1 MAELKIT
8 DDNYEEILNQDGVVV
23 IDFWATWCGPCQRL
37 SPIIAQVADDYEGR
51 AIVGKCNAENNE
63 ALTEHFG
70 IRNIPTI
77 LFLKNG
83 EVVDKLSGAVNKLK
97 ITDTIDNIYNDG
109 NSNSYKIRSTDN
121 GKDYSK
127 W

>member
-8 DDNYEEILNQDGVVV
+8 DDNYEEILGQDGVVV

-37 SPIIAQVADDYEGR
+37 SPIIAQVADEYEGK

-63 ALTEHFG
+63 GLTDKFG

-83 EVVDKLSGAVNKLK
+83 EVVDRLSGAVNKLK
-97 ITDTIDNIYNDG
+97 ITDTLAKYL
-109 NSNSYKIRSTDN
+109 
-121 GKDYSK
+121 
-127 W
+127 

>member
-8 DDNYEEILNQDGVVV
+8 DDNYTEILKQDGVVV

-37 SPIIAQVADDYEGR
+37 SPIIAQVAEEYDGK
-51 AIVGKCNAENNE
+51 AVVGKCNAENNE
-63 ALTEHFG
+63 VLTDLYG
-70 IRNIPTI
+70 IRNIPTL

-97 ITDTIDNIYNDG
+97 ITETIDKYL
-109 NSNSYKIRSTDN
+109 
-121 GKDYSK
+121 
-127 W
+127 

>member
-8 DDNYEEILNQDGVVV
+8 DDNYEEILGQDGVVV

-37 SPIIAQVADDYEGR
+37 SPIIAQVADEYEGK

-63 ALTEHFG
+63 GLTDKFG

-83 EVVDKLSGAVNKLK
+83 EVVDRLSGAVNKLK
-97 ITDTIDNIYNDG
+97 ITDMLAKYL
-109 NSNSYKIRSTDN
+109 
-121 GKDYSK
+121 
-127 W
+127 

>member
-8 DDNYEEILNQDGVVV
+8 DDNYEEILGQDGVVV

-37 SPIIAQVADDYEGR
+37 SPIIAQVADEYEGK

-63 ALTEHFG
+63 GLTDKFG

-83 EVVDKLSGAVNKLK
+83 EVVDRLSGAVNKLK
-97 ITDTIDNIYNDG
+97 ITDTLAKYF
-109 NSNSYKIRSTDN
+109 
-121 GKDYSK
+121 
-127 W
+127 